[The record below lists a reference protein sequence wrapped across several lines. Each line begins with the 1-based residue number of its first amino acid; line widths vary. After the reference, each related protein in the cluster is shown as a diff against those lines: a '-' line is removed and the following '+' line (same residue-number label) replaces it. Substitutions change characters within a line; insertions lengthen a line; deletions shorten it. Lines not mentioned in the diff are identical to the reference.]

1 MDTAVGA
8 PSCQEIGRGR
18 GAVEP
23 SNHPEYRQNERHR
36 RRRGWKSFRV
46 VRSLGRPLA
55 VEPTWD
61 LTSFFPAF
69 DSPETKA
76 YLVALD
82 RDLGALLA
90 ETEKLG
96 DLGPTTRDAWV
107 RALLRYEDL
116 QARFGHANSYVTC
129 LASASAEDER
139 YALAEGELGLLRAK
153 LEKTTGELR
162 RVLGQVSDDEMA
174 MFTGDVR
181 LVGATHF
188 LAQLRV
194 EAKKRMPAPLE
205 ALASDLGTD
214 GIFGWGRLYDTV
226 SAKLS
231 FELVRPDGSREIVP
245 MAQRRSLMADP
256 DRRVRQ
262 AAFTAGNHAWEGL
275 SDVTAAALNRI
286 SGTRLSLY
294 ARRGVEHFLDVAL
307 HDAGIS
313 RKTLD
318 AMSSAVEKGRPLARR
333 GLLTKAR
340 SMGLPAVAWYDL
352 EAPLPLPETE
362 RIPWDRGVA
371 LVKKAFGA
379 AYPGLLS
386 FFELSLE
393 KRWIEA
399 AARKGKRP
407 GAYCTG
413 SDVTNEPRVY
423 MTYQG
428 ALGDVSTLAHEIGH
442 AFHHHVLGDTRVL
455 ARQYPMTLAE
465 TASTFAENVLSAGL
479 LSEPGISDATR
490 AQLLGEV
497 CGDAAAFLLDV
508 PTRFLFETRFYEER
522 TRGEVPASRLS
533 ALMVAAQREVFG
545 EALQQGGEDP
555 QFWASK
561 LHFFIPDLSFY
572 NFPYTFG
579 FLLSRGLYARFQEEG
594 PSFLP
599 RYEAFLRSTGGALAH
614 EVAKASI
621 GEDLES
627 EGFWSR
633 AIATLEAPI
642 AELEVLLPKLLG
654 RP

>member
-1 MDTAVGA
+1 
-8 PSCQEIGRGR
+8 
-18 GAVEP
+18 
-23 SNHPEYRQNERHR
+23 
-36 RRRGWKSFRV
+36 
-46 VRSLGRPLA
+46 

-69 DSPETKA
+69 ESPETKA
-76 YLVALD
+76 YLATLD
-82 RDLGALLA
+82 ADLGSLLA
-90 ETEKLG
+90 DAESLA
-96 DLGPTTRDAWV
+96 DLSSGTRDAWV
-107 RALLRYEDL
+107 RVVLRYEDTL
-116 QARFGHANSYVTC
+116 ARFGHAMSYVTC
-129 LASASAEDER
+129 LASAAAEDER
-139 YALAEGELGLLRAK
+139 YALAEGELGVLRSK
-153 LEKTTGELR
+153 LEKVAGELR
-162 RVLGQVSDDEMA
+162 RVLGSVSDEEMNA
-174 MFTGDVR
+174 FTADAR
-181 LVGATHF
+181 LVEATHF
-188 LAQLRV
+188 LSQLRV
-194 EAKKRMPAPLE
+194 EAKKRMPAALE
-205 ALASDLGTD
+205 ALASDLGND

-226 SAKLS
+226 SAKLT
-231 FELVRPDGSREIVP
+231 FELVRPDGTRETVP

-256 DRRVRQ
+256 DRRVRE
-262 AAFTAGNHAWEGL
+262 AAFAGGNRAWESM
-275 SDVTAAALNRI
+275 SDVTSAALNRI

-294 ARRGVEHFLDVAL
+294 SRRGVEHFLDVAL

-318 AMSSAVEKGRPLARR
+318 AMNAAVEKGRPLARR
-333 GLLTKAR
+333 GLLTKAKA
-340 SMGLPAVAWYDL
+340 MKLPAIAWYDL

-362 RIPWDRGVA
+362 RIPWEKGIS
-371 LVKKAFGA
+371 LVKKAFGS
-379 AYPGLLS
+379 AYPGLLA
-386 FFELSLE
+386 FFEHSIE

-399 AARKGKRP
+399 EARPGKRP

-428 ALGDVSTLAHEIGH
+428 ALGDVSTLAHEMGH
-442 AFHHHVLGDTRVL
+442 AFHHHVLADTRVL

-465 TASTFAENVLSAGL
+465 TASTFAENVLSDGL
-479 LSEPGISDATR
+479 LSEEGISDATR

-497 CGDAAAFLLDV
+497 AGDAAAFLLDV
-508 PTRFLFETRFYEER
+508 PMRFLFETRFYEER

-545 EALQQGGEDP
+545 DALVQGGEDP

-579 FLLSRGLYARFQEEG
+579 FLLSRGLYARFREEG

-627 EGFWSR
+627 ESFWSR

-642 AELEVLLPKLLG
+642 AELETILPKVLKG
-654 RP
+654 S